1 MKRTG
6 LFIYLLLFCLAC
18 GAKQITIIPKY
29 TVGDTLRYRMTSKVI
44 LYHGK
49 DSLVTL
55 TSFLPEV
62 FVEDRNDKGFILSTS
77 NRLESNSVE
86 CSDPGFK
93 KLLPLDNEE
102 LNAIVEG
109 MKLRIQLDAAYRP
122 DSILNLQ
129 EVKESLANAYLELAR
144 KTGDANPAEDAE
156 WEIDTEFLIGRLVN
170 EICTLPHI
178 IDEQFGNIPYF
189 SFAGIPLKSGKI
201 PASMALTD
209 ELQLLCGIEELKMTV
224 CETGEEGDGF
234 YSIDLKGKKRKSN
247 VDGSLLYADG
257 ILCHGYLE
265 ATIKSDSEEF
275 IIFCCID
282 GIPDSE

>member
-1 MKRTG
+1 MKRTE

-86 CSDPGFK
+86 CPDSRFK
-93 KLLPLDNEE
+93 ELLPPDNDD

-109 MKLRIQLDAAYRP
+109 MKLRIQLDADYRP

-129 EVKESLANAYLELAR
+129 KVKESLANAYLEIA
-144 KTGDANPAEDAE
+144 KSTEDENPEDSEWAMDADHIIAMVVSD
-156 WEIDTEFLIGRLVN
+156 
-170 EICTLPHI
+170 ICTLPHL
-178 IDEQFGNIPYF
+178 IDEQFVNIPYF
-189 SFAGIPLKSGKI
+189 NFTGIPLKSGKI

-209 ELQLLCGIEELKMTV
+209 KLQLLCGVEELKMSV
-224 CETGEEGDGF
+224 NETGEEGDGF
-234 YSIDLKGKKRKSN
+234 YSIDLKGKKKKSN
-247 VDGSLLYADG
+247 IEGSLLYAGG
-257 ILCHGYLE
+257 ILCHGYLIIE
-265 ATIKSDSEEF
+265 TKSDAGKLITAFF
-275 IIFCCID
+275 ID
-282 GIPDSE
+282 PLE